1 MNENVNNNQNFEPV
15 DNNQKKE
22 GIGKKIWKGIKCVLK
37 VAVPVAVGAAG
48 GYVARKY
55 VDKDIYADAQAQ
67 REYRERKESRNNG

>member
-1 MNENVNNNQNFEPV
+1 MNENQNNQNQNFEPV
-15 DNNQKKE
+15 VETKKT
-22 GIGKKIWKGIKCVLK
+22 GFWGKLWKGTKCVLK

-48 GYVARKY
+48 GYIARKY